1 MRTFVHSSVAA
12 VRWNCKQLGY
22 PRSMGTSHDH
32 SGHHAGKNQR
42 RLAIVFCLTAAV
54 VVAQFVGSILTGS
67 LALLTDTAHAFV
79 DASGLLLALTAATL
93 MRKPAT
99 NRRTWGFLRLE
110 VLAALA
116 QATLLIGVGIYAAIE
131 GVRRLF
137 EPPTVPAFELLVFGV
152 IGLAA
157 NVIGIIVLAGG
168 RDTNLNLRAA
178 FLEVVNDA
186 LGSVGVILAAVVIW
200 ATGFQSADAIAGLVI
215 VVLIVP
221 RAFLILKQAVGVLME
236 STPKNLD
243 LERLRLHLSE
253 VGHVIEVHDVHA
265 SEIATGFTS
274 LTAHL
279 VVDDECFRDGH
290 AALVLQEAQR
300 CASEH
305 FDPPLNH
312 VTFQLEPR
320 TLRNER
326 CFTDCSIDEV
336 LS

>member
-1 MRTFVHSSVAA
+1 MAT
-12 VRWNCKQLGY
+12 
-22 PRSMGTSHDH
+22 DH
-32 SGHHAGKNQR
+32 HHAVSDSN
-42 RLAIVFCLTAAV
+42 RLRLGVVFIITALI
-54 VVAQFVGSILTGS
+54 VVAQFIGSLLTGS

-79 DASGLLLALTAATL
+79 DATGLMVALIAATL
-93 MRKPAT
+93 MRRPAT

-131 GVRRLF
+131 GIRRLF
-137 EPPTVPAFELLVFGV
+137 EPPEVPPVELFIFGV

-157 NVIGIIVLAGG
+157 NIIGIMVLASG
-168 RDTNLNLRAA
+168 RDSNLNLRAA

-186 LGSVGVILAAVVIW
+186 LGSVGVIVAAVLIW
-200 ATGFQSADAIAGLVI
+200 TTGFQAADSIAGLII
-215 VVLIVP
+215 VLLIVP
-221 RAFLILKQAVGVLME
+221 RAFLILKQAVSVLME
-236 STPKNLD
+236 TTPPSLD
-243 LERLRLHLSE
+243 LDRLRAHLRD
-253 VGHVIEVHDVHA
+253 VDHVVEVHDVHA
-265 SEIATGFTS
+265 SEIATGFTA

-290 AALVLQEAQR
+290 AANVIRDAQQ

-305 FDPPLNH
+305 FDSPH

-320 TLRNER
+320 TLREQT